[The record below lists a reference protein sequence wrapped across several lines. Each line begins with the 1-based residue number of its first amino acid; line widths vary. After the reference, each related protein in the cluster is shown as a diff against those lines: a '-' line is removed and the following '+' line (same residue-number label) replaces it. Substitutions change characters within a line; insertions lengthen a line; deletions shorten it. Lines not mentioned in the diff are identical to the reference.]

1 MKKIVKVLC
10 LGAMLIGLGTVAN
23 AQLRQS
29 VYINGNIPTG
39 DFGSNASAGPNLGNF
54 LTPTSTLYPNSGV
67 PLTYE
72 QIGKDAV
79 VGFGLGYRASYRFDV
94 GVGLV
99 APYVSADFL
108 WNTISSKWSE
118 KYSDDYMSSPTYFNI
133 PLLFGVTYIYDET
146 PWSDISLFGEFGIG
160 TDLFW
165 ITSEGSKEWRASD
178 NSLLNVKL
186 SYKSTF
192 AFAWQIGAGAFFGNH
207 VSVGLHYYGLGTHNV
222 DYTSGTR
229 ENIPAADNQQ
239 DEKGRQ
245 RRSIGSLML
254 RIGFHF

>member
-10 LGAMLIGLGTVAN
+10 LGTMLIGIGIVAN

-29 VYINGNIPTG
+29 VYLNGNIPTG
-39 DFGSNASAGPNLGNF
+39 DFGSSASAGPNLANF
-54 LTPTSTLYPNSGV
+54 NPGTTYPTNGV

-79 VGFGLGYRASYRFDV
+79 IGFGLGYRASYRFDV

-99 APYVSADFL
+99 APFLNVDFL

-118 KYSDDYMSSPTYFNI
+118 EYSNEYLSSPTYFNI
-133 PLLFGVTYIYDET
+133 PFMGGVSYIYDEM
-146 PWSDISLFGEFGIG
+146 PWNDISLYGEFGIG
-160 TDLFW
+160 TDLLW
-165 ITSEGSKEWRASD
+165 ITSEGASD
-178 NSLLNVKL
+178 WKAPDNSIVNTKL

-192 AFAWQIGAGAFFGNH
+192 AFSWMIGAGAYFGEH
-207 VSVGLHYYGLGTHNV
+207 VSAGLYYYGLGTHNI

-229 ENIPAADNQQ
+229 EDVPAADNQQ
-239 DEKGRQ
+239 NANGRQ
-245 RRSIGSLML
+245 RRSVGSLML